1 LEPGEW
7 ELLILNKINTSGE
20 AAGQASALNQA
31 VGEGLGAHPSLD
43 HQEQLPRLVN
53 DTLRILHGA
62 RSLPSAEA
70 VAALLPFVNT
80 MRDQHLEN
88 DRFAHASA
96 GAVGALVQSLEA
108 KGFATDDLWEEAIEA
123 SLSFANASANLSQ
136 IASS

>member
-1 LEPGEW
+1 LEPWEW
-7 ELLILNKINTSGE
+7 ELLILNKINTSGQ
-20 AAGQASALNQA
+20 AAALNEA

-43 HQEQLPRLVN
+43 HQEHLPRLVN

-70 VAALLPFVNT
+70 VAALRPFVN
-80 MRDQHLEN
+80 MMGDQPLAN

-96 GAVGALVQSLEA
+96 DAVGALVQSLEA
-108 KGFATDDLWEEAIEA
+108 KGFASDDLWEEAIEA
-123 SLSFANASANLSQ
+123 SLSFANASANPSQ